1 MGNSQGKEIRTSR
14 MTVRIRDIF
23 YEGTVCILWHLIRL
37 DSYWKVYLAQDVDTN
52 QDYDVRVATFHEGD
66 MRSLNRLKQEIALW
80 VEFEKIP
87 LICRNTYQCME
98 T

>member
-14 MTVRIRDIF
+14 MTVRIKDIF
-23 YEGTVCILWHLIRL
+23 YEGILSVFSHLIHL

-52 QDYDVRVATFHEGD
+52 QEYDVRVATFHEGD

-80 VEFEKIP
+80 VRFAKIP